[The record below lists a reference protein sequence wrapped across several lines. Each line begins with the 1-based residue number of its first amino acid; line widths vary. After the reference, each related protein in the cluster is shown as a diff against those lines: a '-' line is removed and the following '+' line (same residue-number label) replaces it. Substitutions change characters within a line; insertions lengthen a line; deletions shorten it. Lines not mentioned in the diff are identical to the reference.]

1 MLTALIALAVVLG
14 IATAANLVLTFA
26 VIRRLRTLEE
36 GGTGA
41 PDALPA
47 VGTAVGGFSAVT
59 TTGAEVTEADVAD
72 GDAFAG
78 FVMVG
83 CTPCGKLIESLA
95 GGAATGADDPLFFV
109 VGDPES
115 PETRRMAATLAP
127 VGRVSVVAEKSPAT
141 AAFGRIS
148 AFPTLLRLKDGVI
161 AAAGH
166 DLDDVVPASAR
177 HPKTESKSDPQTDR
191 PARVKEAV

>member
-36 GGTGA
+36 GGPGA

-47 VGTAVGGFSAVT
+47 VGTAVGEFSAVT
-59 TTGAEVTEADVAD
+59 TFGEELTVADVAS

-83 CTPCGKLIESLA
+83 CTPCGTLIDSLA

-109 VGDPES
+109 IGDPES
-115 PETRRMAATLAP
+115 PETRRMTAALGA
-127 VGRVSVVAEKSPAT
+127 VGRVAVVAEKSSAT
-141 AAFGRIS
+141 AAFGQVG

-161 AAAGH
+161 TAAGH
-166 DLDDVVPASAR
+166 ELADVVPAPAHR
-177 HPKTESKSDPQTDR
+177 AQADR
-191 PARVKEAV
+191 PAPVRETV

>member
-26 VIRRLRTLEE
+26 VIRRLRALEE

-41 PDALPA
+41 PAALPA
-47 VGTAVGGFSAVT
+47 VGTPVGEFSAVT
-59 TTGAEVTEADVAD
+59 ISGQEVTRADVTA

-83 CTPCGKLIESLA
+83 CTPCGALLESLA
-95 GGAATGADDPLFFV
+95 AGAATGSDDPLFFV
-109 VGDPES
+109 VGDPEN
-115 PETRRMAATLAP
+115 PETRRMTATLAP
-127 VGRVSVVAEKSPAT
+127 VGRVAVVAEKSPAT
-141 AAFGRIS
+141 AAFGHIS
-148 AFPTLLRLKDGVI
+148 AFPTLLRIEDGLI

-166 DLDDVVPASAR
+166 DLDEVVPASAR
-177 HPKTESKSDPQTDR
+177 RAAADR
-191 PARVKEAV
+191 PALVGESV

>member
-1 MLTALIALAVVLG
+1 MLTALIVSTVALGLA
-14 IATAANLVLTFA
+14 IAANLVLTFA

-47 VGTAVGGFSAVT
+47 VGTAVAEFSAVT
-59 TTGAEVTEADVAD
+59 TYGEELTAADVAA

-83 CTPCGKLIESLA
+83 CTPCGTLIESLA
-95 GGAATGADDPLFFV
+95 GGAATGAADPLFFV
-109 VGDPES
+109 VGDPEN
-115 PETRRMAATLAP
+115 PETRRMTAALDA
-127 VGRVSVVAEKSPAT
+127 VGRVAVVAEKSSAT
-141 AAFGRIS
+141 AAFGQVG

-161 AAAGH
+161 TAAGH
-166 DLDDVVPASAR
+166 DLADVVPATAHR
-177 HPKTESKSDPQTDR
+177 TGADR
-191 PARVKEAV
+191 PAQVRETV

>member
-1 MLTALIALAVVLG
+1 MLTALIVLAVVLG

-36 GGTGA
+36 GGGTGA

-47 VGTAVGGFSAVT
+47 VGTAVGEFTAVT
-59 TTGAEVTEADVAD
+59 TSGEEVSAADVAA

-83 CTPCGKLIESLA
+83 CTPCGTLIESLA
-95 GGAATGADDPLFFV
+95 GGAATGAADPLFFV

-115 PETRRMAATLAP
+115 PETRRMTAALGP
-127 VGRVSVVAEKSPAT
+127 VGRVAVVAERSAAT
-141 AAFGRIS
+141 AAFGQVS
-148 AFPTLLRLKDGVI
+148 AFPTLLRIKDGVI

-166 DLDDVVPASAR
+166 ELGDVVPAAA
-177 HPKTESKSDPQTDR
+177 HHAAPAR
-191 PARVKEAV
+191 PALVGERV